1 MIERTMNDKQLHHKI
16 KYPKKLCI
24 SLTVGAYAPT
34 PLTQTVKSNQVAFNE

>member
-16 KYPKKLCI
+16 KYQKICI
-24 SLTVGAYAPT
+24 SPTVGAYAPT